1 MDDQIICPHCK
12 KSFPATEALKHQ
24 IKEEVSR
31 EFEREQKQIMWKKA
45 LAAAETR
52 IGEKSSE
59 EMKVL
64 KEELEEKN
72 KKLDESRKV
81 ELEIRKERV
90 RLEEEKKELELK
102 TQRTIDEERA
112 KIAAESFKKAM
123 DENRMKNLE
132 HEKKE
137 SDLLKQIEELKQK
150 AQQGS
155 QQLQGEVL
163 ELELENILKSDF
175 PYDELREVPKGVKGA
190 DLLQVVKNSS
200 GRECGTIIW
209 ELKRTRSWTDG
220 WVAKLK
226 EDQRQVKAQIA
237 VIISQVLPA
246 GVKNFT
252 QKDGVWIGNFDS
264 ILGLGL
270 LLRNTIIELASIK
283 SSVVNKHEKKE
294 ILWSYLTSVEFRQ
307 RLEAMYDYYQQV
319 KNDLDR
325 EKEFFR
331 RKWSKEEKSIDLLM
345 ENITGIHGDLQGI
358 VGRSLPEIKNTEM
371 LESGDEKKD
380 ENKTS

>member
-31 EFEREQKQIMWKKA
+31 EFEREQKVIMWKKA

-59 EMKVL
+59 EMKLL
-64 KEELEEKN
+64 KEELEEKS

-90 RLEEEKKELELK
+90 KLEEEKKELELK

-163 ELELENILKSDF
+163 ELELENILKKDF

-190 DLLQVVKNSS
+190 DLLQVVKNNS
-200 GRECGTIIW
+200 GRECGIIIW

-220 WVAKLK
+220 WIAKLK

-270 LLRNTIIELASIK
+270 LLRSTIIELASIK

-294 ILWSYLTSVEFRQ
+294 ILWNYLTSVEFRQ